1 MAVSVFIWTKIGTET
16 GENIADII
24 DRKEGERSKGG
35 VFWWGIGT
43 SLGPAVR
50 DEAQKS
56 GGSIPIIFCEMLG
69 TPQTHDVSPTS
80 KVRWTKWRDWDG
92 SEADI
97 PYFVLVKSRGEDR
110 SGKRKDKHYAVVC
123 RSDNKLRLNPNG
135 QLFDPRNCRTISGKL
150 PGDSQNTA
158 LLSGDITQSHR
169 NGRYRIAFA
178 AMLVRPWQVILLSPI
193 PV

>member
-1 MAVSVFIWTKIGTET
+1 MSVSVWTKIGTET

-24 DRKEGERSKGG
+24 DRKEGEHSKGG

-69 TPQTHDVSPTS
+69 TPQTRDVSPTS
-80 KVRWTKWRDWDG
+80 KVRWTKWRDCDG

-97 PYFVLVKSRGEDR
+97 PSFVLVKSRGDDH
-110 SGKRKDKHYAVVC
+110 SGQRKDKHYAVVC
-123 RSDNKLRLNPNG
+123 RPDNKLRLNPNG
-135 QLFDPRNCRTISGKL
+135 QLFDPRNCRTLSGKV

-158 LLSGDITQSHR
+158 LLRGDIMQSHR
-169 NGRYRIAFA
+169 NGRYRIAFS
-178 AMLVRPWQVILLSPI
+178 AMLVRPWQAILLSPI
-193 PV
+193 PM

>member
-1 MAVSVFIWTKIGTET
+1 LKLRERLGKSQIVALVNVHSRHNGQTLALVGVCVNRIG
-16 GENIADII
+16 
-24 DRKEGERSKGG
+24 R
-35 VFWWGIGT
+35 
-43 SLGPAVR
+43 
-50 DEAQKS
+50 
-56 GGSIPIIFCEMLG
+56 
-69 TPQTHDVSPTS
+69 
-80 KVRWTKWRDWDG
+80 VRWTKWRDWDG